1 MSNGSPK
8 RTAYSLDLRSELARR
23 LSAAKAYMR
32 EIPDG
37 VRGAVDA
44 LDRMFTEHGGLAE
57 KGPEG
62 PVQ

>member
-1 MSNGSPK
+1 
-8 RTAYSLDLRSELARR
+8 
-23 LSAAKAYMR
+23 MR

-44 LDRMFTEHGGLAE
+44 LDRMFTERGGLAE
-57 KGPEG
+57 KGQEG